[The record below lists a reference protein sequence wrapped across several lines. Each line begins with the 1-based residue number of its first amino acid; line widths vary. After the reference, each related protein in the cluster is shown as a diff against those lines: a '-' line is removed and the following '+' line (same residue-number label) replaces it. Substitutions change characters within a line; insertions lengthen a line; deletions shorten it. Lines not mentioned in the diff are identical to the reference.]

1 MYDTT
6 GVSKPYSYPEAH
18 DAARKN
24 DMPGYR
30 DDIPEEGASVTRG
43 NKQALLLCKE
53 STMMEETPSV
63 ADLLDDF
70 DRSKDVN
77 PTWDHMVDI
86 PPRPTIRGMAGRLGM
101 ANITTILD
109 IGGM

>member
-6 GVSKPYSYPEAH
+6 GVCKPYNSTATH

-43 NKQALLLCKE
+43 NKCALLLCKE
-53 STMMEETPSV
+53 STMMEETPRV
-63 ADLLDDF
+63 EDLLDDH
-70 DRSKDVN
+70 DRFR
-77 PTWDHMVDI
+77 T
-86 PPRPTIRGMAGRLGM
+86 
-101 ANITTILD
+101 
-109 IGGM
+109 